1 MKKYKIINY
10 AIIYT
15 IIISQFNICH
25 KIKQNSQIYKEL
37 EITNNAMINEIDDK
51 IKLLN
56 SRVDNLLLETKK
68 IKTVQS
74 EKNTEINKYIEKN
87 AIVSYYTHLPDEGG
101 GLGITASGNKVSN
114 TSVAIPR
121 KDDLLNFGD
130 TIIFE
135 DLSPKYMADYDGQHL
150 TRVADDTGNPKYIR
164 KVDDN
169 TYRLDVYCPKL
180 PNETNLEYKKRVLSY
195 GKTETKIKIKNK
207 E

>member
-1 MKKYKIINY
+1 MKKNFLITIG
-10 AIIYT
+10 AIIGITTMSVSQFHLIEKVDAYEKDIVT
-15 IIISQFNICH
+15 LKEQQIIISN
-25 KIKQNSQIYKEL
+25 KLL
-37 EITNNAMINEIDDK
+37 ENNNTLNNRITNTNLRINELN
-51 IKLLN
+51 KLEEQEQE
-56 SRVDNLLLETKK
+56 S
-68 IKTVQS
+68 
-74 EKNTEINKYIEKN
+74 YIEKN